1 LYTITSIETWK
12 KKTKTQSRN
21 SLHTKESKPKHGRRR
36 RRNSKTKISVHNCL
50 HTINDKL
57 NIEEEEKL

>member
-1 LYTITSIETWK
+1 MEEENKNTKQKQFAHKRIITKTWK
-12 KKTKTQSRN
+12 ERT
-21 SLHTKESKPKHGRRR
+21 

-57 NIEEEEKL
+57 NIEEEKL